1 MTQKKGFLEN
11 KENALQ
17 SLKKALNENKADEKI
32 LPILKIINDSKE
44 YFTSSSCAGRIVLLE
59 IPVIG
64 DKRQAKFLGIWHRT
78 IKQPELLSAA
88 KKSSKGMI
96 WLLAQSPII
105 HIAAKTNIAAD
116 RLVKIA
122 NASGFKNSNLKS
134 VGKKPVVEVCST
146 ERLDSPIGRNS
157 ILFCNDEHLKLLI
170 KISNEIMEKSTIKL
184 NRFEQN
190 LKKSLSTDKTTKHI
204 R

>member
-17 SLKKALNENKADEKI
+17 SLKKALDENKADEGI
-32 LPILKIINDSKE
+32 LPILKIINDSQE

-134 VGKKPVVEVCST
+134 FGKKPVVEVCST
-146 ERLDSPIGRNS
+146 ERLDAPIGRNS
-157 ILFCNDEHLKLLI
+157 ILFCNDEHLKLLV